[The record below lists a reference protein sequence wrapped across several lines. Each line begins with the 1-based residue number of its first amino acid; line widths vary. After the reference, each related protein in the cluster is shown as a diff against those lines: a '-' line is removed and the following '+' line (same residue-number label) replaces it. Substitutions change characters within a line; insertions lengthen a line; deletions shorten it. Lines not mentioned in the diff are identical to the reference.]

1 MSTVS
6 YRRRGSTRK
15 SKGAFPITSQEES
28 NFENNISDTDEEE
41 PEYLAPLTL
50 TSDEEE
56 HENGD
61 DDNEDDDSLK
71 ENDRS
76 ILSDRTNTGK
86 VVTISI
92 TPTKQKAGQTSKDMK
107 NRRRRRSSARFL
119 SLSGRFHG
127 DVSSSSLVDNNGD
140 TDLYS
145 SSDPNGSSGS
155 MNGLQATLKENREL
169 GEMYR
174 QAIRMNA
181 ENRINA
187 GNSWSLNLI
196 ENIDKFLDDDEDE
209 AKNEDDGVTN
219 YLEARREGSQDSM
232 MNEVDLARDSLED
245 STTGL
250 KRVNFTKASCTID
263 ASVKIYSY
271 RVDDVH
277 LTSYKVLANLNR
289 TDTTGKDSEED
300 GDKSKRA
307 SSKASGL
314 GERKQSER
322 RGMDSTIETR
332 VGKFFLFYT
341 VYTKLGIM
349 NRNFEKKEERSHTFH
364 FLTSYHHS
372 MIENINM
379 SKMDSAFDIDP
390 LFHKM
395 SKTFDEGGAK
405 GLLLVNLGVASDSC
419 RIVFDSSEQAASS
432 AAVSD
437 EGKNTI
443 SNPMLST
450 SMSENDSAQDD
461 EEQEEGEEM
470 DMDEKNSPDETNP
483 MDMSGTSEDNER
495 RLMGEEDEFMNNNS
509 LDPIIAPL
517 GECSESNENSVNI
530 TCLCDKFRSILG
542 TSSFSEVPFMSQL
555 STVKE
560 EYAKLESD
568 GYVGLS
574 VPAAPPIS
582 KRYGISEKEEREA
595 EEVIHREALERTK
608 MAEINTSTVVG
619 GLFGTPIAAI
629 DDHDDA
635 GDHNF
640 DMMGSDENDHDFG
653 DESSVS
659 PGMFN
664 ETMMSHTFINESME
678 IQPSFYNDL
687 NISYNTGVGFT
698 SGNENKNQKVVG
710 EGAMAPFN
718 EKGTT
723 ARLLDFICNSDNL
736 APGSSAVSAGEKFE
750 YFDASLLDKFATKD
764 SWMGSTHWKKSDK
777 LVRKTTKKGSS
788 NNKSPTQSAGSK
800 SKKNRTFINLFCPA
814 NELDAEEL
822 LKEASTNTKKT
833 RTKKSSKDS
842 DKDLFQLSK
851 ATITKQ
857 KKLDYLL
864 PPDANIDI
872 NELFKLFQRPDA
884 RFVSYENCIT
894 PGNNSLHEGEIDMD
908 HGHRDGMSTNIYDY

>member
-56 HENGD
+56 EEYENGD
-61 DDNEDDDSLK
+61 DDNDEDDDSSLK

-92 TPTKQKAGQTSKDMK
+92 TPTKQQKAGQTSKDTMK
-107 NRRRRRSSARFL
+107 KRRRRRSSARFL

-127 DVSSSSLVDNNGD
+127 DVSSSSSSADNNGD
-140 TDLYS
+140 IDLYS

-196 ENIDKFLDDDEDE
+196 ENIDKFLDDDEEDE
-209 AKNEDDGVTN
+209 TKNEDDGVTN
-219 YLEARREGSQDSM
+219 YLEARREGSQESM

-332 VGKFFLFYT
+332 V
-341 VYTKLGIM
+341 
-349 NRNFEKKEERSHTFH
+349 
-364 FLTSYHHS
+364 
-372 MIENINM
+372 ENINM

-450 SMSENDSAQDD
+450 SMSENDTAQDN
-461 EEQEEGEEM
+461 EEQGEEM

-483 MDMSGTSEDNER
+483 MDVSGTSEENER

-574 VPAAPPIS
+574 VPAPPPIS

-608 MAEINTSTVVG
+608 MAEINTTSTVVG

-664 ETMMSHTFINESME
+664 ETMMSHTFMNESME

-698 SGNENKNQKVVG
+698 SGNKNNKNQKVVG

-736 APGSSAVSAGEKFE
+736 APGSSSAVSSAGGEKYE

-777 LVRKTTKKGSS
+777 LVRKTTKKGGSS
-788 NNKSPTQSAGSK
+788 NNKSPQTQSGAGSTK

-822 LKEASTNTKKT
+822 LKEASTNTKKKT
-833 RTKKSSKDS
+833 QRTKKSSKDS

-894 PGNNSLHEGEIDMD
+894 TGNNSSHEGEIDME
-908 HGHRDGMSTNIYDY
+908 HGHREGMSASIYNCYFLFLFF